1 MLHYAGCDGKP
12 FASMINYP
20 IMCVKRFTANFI
32 KFMIRDYLKAFVLE
46 FIFAVFRESL
56 KCEKVKINEN
66 NKKVNFKI
74 LI

>member
-1 MLHYAGCDGKP
+1 
-12 FASMINYP
+12 
-20 IMCVKRFTANFI
+20 
-32 KFMIRDYLKAFVLE
+32 MIRDYLKAFVLE
-46 FIFAVFRESL
+46 FIFAVLRESL